1 MTASTRLML
10 VDDSKMTLSALTDS
24 LQQDF
29 DILAVSSGDEAI
41 AQLNDW
47 LPDVVLTDVEM
58 PGRNGYELCD
68 AIKRNAATHHIP
80 VIFFSNN
87 DTVRERMLGYE
98 MGGDDYLKKGCDME
112 ELKFKLRLSAKRS
125 RHNRELKANFESAQS
140 TALEALSTSF
150 ELGKAVRYIEQSYT
164 AGVFKDLGKMLTQF
178 VREINLSA
186 VIMFISR
193 TGLLYYTTSGKEVA
207 PLEAQLMEKLHNGDR
222 FVDFG
227 CRTLVN
233 YPQVAILVKN
243 MPLDDR
249 ERYGRIKDTLPFVMG
264 ATDAKV
270 RMLDAE
276 TALSLQCNELSSS
289 IEAIEMTLDTI
300 KTNYQNKVSGVA
312 TIMAEL
318 RATIA
323 MDIHKLDITLDDEA
337 HIVELIESTG
347 RKIDLFLQENS
358 STEEI
363 LNNVVHLLQRLTQEQ
378 NRIIVD
384 TLSTAKEDEAED
396 IGGDIELF

>member
-1 MTASTRLML
+1 MNASTRLML
-10 VDDSKMTLSALTDS
+10 VDDNDLARSSLAEALQTEFEILALANGDVALTK
-24 LQQDF
+24 
-29 DILAVSSGDEAI
+29 IHE
-41 AQLNDW
+41 W

-68 AIKRNAATHHIP
+68 AIKRNEATQHIP
-80 VIFFSNN
+80 VIFFSHQ
-87 DTVRERMLGYE
+87 DSIRERMVGYE
-98 MGGDDYLKKGCDME
+98 MGGDDYLKKDCDLA
-112 ELKFKLRLSAKRS
+112 ELKFKLNLSAKRS
-125 RHNRELKANFESAQS
+125 RQSRELKASYESAQS

-150 ELGKAVRYIEQSYT
+150 ELGKAVRYIEQSY
-164 AGVFKDLGKMLTQF
+164 ACSEFEELGKMLARF
-178 VREINLSA
+178 ALDINLSA
-186 VIMFISR
+186 VVMFVSR
-193 TGLLYYTTSGKEVA
+193 TGLLFFTSSGKDTA
-207 PLEAQLMEKLHNGDR
+207 PLEAQLMEKLHSRDR

-233 YPQVAILVKN
+233 YPQVAILIKN

-276 TALSLQCNELSSS
+276 KALSLQCNELTSS
-289 IEAIEMTLDTI
+289 IEAIEMTLETI
-300 KTNYQNKVSGVA
+300 KNNYQHEVSGIS

-323 MDIHKLDITLDDEA
+323 MDIHKLDITLEDET

-358 STEEI
+358 STEDI
-363 LNNVVHLLQRLTQEQ
+363 LNNIVELLQRLTKEQ

-384 TLSTAKEDEAED
+384 TLASSKVEDET
-396 IGGDIELF
+396 IMGDVELF